1 MPSPENIGT
10 RRPPVSSDPKPEGST
25 TLKIHLF
32 GSFSL
37 SRGDEPLPP
46 FPTQKARRLFCFLV
60 LYRDRFFPREVL
72 IGNFWGDRPEEVA
85 RKSLRTAMW
94 RIRKVLEP
102 EGSDGDGYLLSTSQG
117 LGFNTGTDYW
127 LDVEEFERVL
137 STAERQEGT
146 DADVDDATTVE
157 QLLKLYRGEL
167 LEGVYDEWN
176 LYEQQRLKGMLVTA
190 LERALY
196 RHQSS
201 GRWPDAID
209 LARRLLGFDPH
220 LEHVHRDLMRC
231 YCAVGNRPKAI
242 QQFEICA
249 DILKREFRIEPMPET
264 LALYTEIRDGRQG
277 LVMQQPGAFP
287 IRRPRGEITLDEKVD
302 RALARLQAAQQSL
315 DEARKRLRRGLE
327 DVERLLG
334 KDKR

>member
-1 MPSPENIGT
+1 MSSPESTRT
-10 RRPPVSSDPKPEGST
+10 RRPSVASGSEPGGST
-25 TLKIHLF
+25 TLRIHLF
-32 GSFSL
+32 GSFSM
-37 SRGDEPLPP
+37 SKGDEPLPP

-102 EGSDGDGYLLSTSQG
+102 NGNDGDGYLLSTSQG
-117 LGFNTGTDYW
+117 LGFNTGTNYW

-137 STAERQEGT
+137 ETAEHHEGT
-146 DADVDDATTVE
+146 DSEIDDVGTV
-157 QLLKLYRGEL
+157 QRLLGLYRGEL
-167 LEGVYDEWN
+167 LEGVYDEWC
-176 LYEQQRLKGMLVTA
+176 LYEQQRLKGMLITA

-209 LARRLLGFDPH
+209 IARRLLGFDPH

-231 YCAVGNRPKAI
+231 YCALGDRPKAI
-242 QQFEICA
+242 QQFQICA
-249 DILKREFRIEPMPET
+249 DMLKREFHIDPMPET
-264 LALYTEIRDGRQG
+264 MALYSEIRDGSHS
-277 LVMQQPGAFP
+277 LVMPQPGGFP
-287 IRRPRGEITLDEKVD
+287 VRRPHADLTLDEKVD
-302 RALARLQAAQQSL
+302 RALARLHAAQQSL
-315 DEARKRLRRGLE
+315 EEARKRLRRGLE

-334 KDKR
+334 RDDR

>member
-1 MPSPENIGT
+1 M
-10 RRPPVSSDPKPEGST
+10 
-25 TLKIHLF
+25 
-32 GSFSL
+32 
-37 SRGDEPLPP
+37 
-46 FPTQKARRLFCFLV
+46 

-117 LGFNTGTDYW
+117 LGFNTGSDYW

-137 STAERQEGT
+137 SDAENLDGT
-146 DADVDDATTVE
+146 DTEIDDDTTIE
-157 QLLKLYRGEL
+157 RLLGLYRGEL
-167 LEGVYDEWN
+167 LEGVYDEWC

-196 RHQSS
+196 RHQSG
-201 GRWPDAID
+201 GRWPEAID
-209 LARRLLGFDPH
+209 VARRLLGFDPH

-231 YCAVGNRPKAI
+231 YCAVGDRPKAI

-249 DILKREFRIEPMPET
+249 DILKREFSIDPMPET
-264 LALYTEIRDGRQG
+264 LALYAEIRDGSPGRF
-277 LVMQQPGAFP
+277 MPQPGAFP
-287 IRRPRGEITLDEKVD
+287 VRRPHGDLTLDEKVD
-302 RALARLQAAQQSL
+302 RALARLQAAQESL
-315 DEARKRLRRGLE
+315 EEARKRLRRGLQ

-334 KDKR
+334 RKDD